1 MPIPVYNSDQDQTKP
16 TTSTAGQA
24 SLDTL
29 SSTNNGGDRVLGTA
43 SGDTVTAPGYSTSNE
58 APLSKEEADRLYEER
73 MEEEAKRDVNP
84 KTRQSKHPSVESP
97 TIHKQPTTEVSGP
110 ALTPSRVV
118 DPSQQQRQPWQQQ
131 QQQQQR

>member
-1 MPIPVYNSDQDQTKP
+1 MNNITPPNFPQLSISSLPFYPASFFSYPRTLFNLFNHQSTLITKMPIPVYNSDQDQTKP

-73 MEEEAKRDVNP
+73 MEEEYAKR
-84 KTRQSKHPSVESP
+84 E
-97 TIHKQPTTEVSGP
+97 GG
-110 ALTPSRVV
+110 A
-118 DPSQQQRQPWQQQ
+118 
-131 QQQQQR
+131 